1 MAENTEQNLLLV
13 NIKQACKMLN
23 LSATTVYRL
32 VKNDPNFPKLIKL
45 TAKKNVFK
53 YSDLKAWTDRL
64 REGENQ
70 CVTGR

>member
-1 MAENTEQNLLLV
+1 MTENRELNQLLV

-23 LSATTVYRL
+23 LSSTTLYRL

-53 YSDLKAWTDRL
+53 YSELKAWTDRL
-64 REGENQ
+64 TEGKKQ

>member
-1 MAENTEQNLLLV
+1 
-13 NIKQACKMLN
+13 MLN